1 MESFQ
6 RKNRP
11 RKGMKGLLVNPFLI
25 FLVLVF
31 SNEIWA
37 DPVDDFSLPIDE
49 SVKRKLDPSI
59 LMELKSLRKEEQ
71 LSKPLKILAR
81 TKSEIIDS
89 QAKQIKEAGLII
101 GSILGDIFTAT
112 GPLMAVLK
120 IASFDFVI
128 YIELSRELKQK

>member
-1 MESFQ
+1 
-6 RKNRP
+6 
-11 RKGMKGLLVNPFLI
+11 MKGLLVNPFLI